1 MRDRRTLRRLWRLH
15 RLVWRISGGR
25 LGAKVAGLPV
35 VELITTGRTS
45 GERRS
50 VLVNYVDHPNGY
62 IVIASN
68 AGAPTPPAW
77 WRNLEATP
85 RAQVMRKG
93 VREPVTPR
101 VLEGEERERAWNAA
115 VRANH
120 DYATYA
126 EVAGRPIPV
135 VLLERTA

>member
-1 MRDRRTLRRLWRLH
+1 MRDRRKLRRLWKLH
-15 RLVWRISGGR
+15 RFVWRISGGR
-25 LGAKVAGLPV
+25 LGTKVAGLPV

-50 VLVNYVDHPNGY
+50 VLVNYVDQPNGY

-77 WRNLEATP
+77 WRNLEARP
-85 RAQVMRKG
+85 RAEVMRKG
-93 VREPVTPR
+93 VRGTVTPR
-101 VLEGEERERAWNAA
+101 LLEGADRERAWDAA

-120 DYATYA
+120 DYAIYA